1 MNENPHSERE
11 KIKIKINFTSEC
23 INEYTKEWQTNEKN
37 MNKENRLLAIYLDRI
52 RNGYEISEEMFLNIE
67 TFSKE
72 NKMKIIREYNR
83 CMQIYVDIITNI

>member
-11 KIKIKINFTSEC
+11 KTKINFTSEC
-23 INEYTKEWQTNEKN
+23 INEYTKSWQTNEKT
-37 MNKENRLLAIYLDRI
+37 MNKENRLVEIYLDRI

-83 CMQIYVDIITNI
+83 CMQIYMDIITNI

>member
-11 KIKIKINFTSEC
+11 KIKINFTSEC

-37 MNKENRLLAIYLDRI
+37 MNKENRLVAIYLDRI

-83 CMQIYVDIITNI
+83 CMQIYVDVITNI

>member
-11 KIKIKINFTSEC
+11 KIKKNFTSEC

-37 MNKENRLLAIYLDRI
+37 MNKENRLVAIYLDRI

-67 TFSKE
+67 TFSKD
-72 NKMKIIREYNR
+72 NKMKINREYNR
-83 CMQIYVDIITNI
+83 CMQIYVDVITNI

>member
-11 KIKIKINFTSEC
+11 KIKINFTSEC

-37 MNKENRLLAIYLDRI
+37 MNKENQLVAIYLDRI

-83 CMQIYVDIITNI
+83 CMQIYVDVITNI

>member
-1 MNENPHSERE
+1 
-11 KIKIKINFTSEC
+11 
-23 INEYTKEWQTNEKN
+23 
-37 MNKENRLLAIYLDRI
+37 MNKENRLVAIYLDRI

>member
-11 KIKIKINFTSEC
+11 KIKKNFTSEC

-37 MNKENRLLAIYLDRI
+37 MNKENRLVAIYLDRI

-83 CMQIYVDIITNI
+83 CMQIYVDVITNI